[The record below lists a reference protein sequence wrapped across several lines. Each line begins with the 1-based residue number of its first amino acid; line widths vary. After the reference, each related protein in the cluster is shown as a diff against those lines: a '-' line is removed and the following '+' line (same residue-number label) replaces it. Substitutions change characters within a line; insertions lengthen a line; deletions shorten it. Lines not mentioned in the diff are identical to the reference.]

1 MVSKLKFDIMKNYD
15 YTKLIED
22 ATFDVKF
29 YQGQYD
35 KAESNLFRARLALE
49 ALQIRQ
55 AEHAEPVIETS

>member
-1 MVSKLKFDIMKNYD
+1 MKNYD

-22 ATFDVKF
+22 ATFDVKY

-55 AEHAEPVIETS
+55 AEQAEPVIETS